1 MFDVPGIQFYW
12 PGTPIQPGEAVAIVI
27 RHFGSWSLN
36 CCKIVYVIDE
46 EGPVRRFGFAY
57 GTLPEHA
64 SKERSALRLNGI
76 ARRMWFLTTSYL
88 SLDRSAL
95 PQESRLR

>member
-1 MFDVPGIQFYW
+1 MENVRCSWHSILLARNAYSTQVPSDALDSR
-12 PGTPIQPGEAVAIVI
+12 TA
-27 RHFGSWSLN
+27 RCLN
-36 CCKIVYVIDE
+36 
-46 EGPVRRFGFAY
+46 
-57 GTLPEHA
+57 TQ
-64 SKERSALRLNGI
+64 SKERGALRLNGI